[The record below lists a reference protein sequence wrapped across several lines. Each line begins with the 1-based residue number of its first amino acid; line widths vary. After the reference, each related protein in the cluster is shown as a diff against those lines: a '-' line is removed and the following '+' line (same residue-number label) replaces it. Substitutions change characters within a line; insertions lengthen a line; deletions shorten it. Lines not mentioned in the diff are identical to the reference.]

1 MTPDSTALDAAIRQ
15 ARHLLFAFD
24 GPVRSVDKA
33 KSIGSGVVTALTSAY
48 LHDALAACHES
59 GRSVAVISADL
70 PTEVHDYLNAHDLST
85 QVAVVAV
92 SIGEAVSTLEAAPV
106 DCPLI
111 TSSPADI
118 EAAQASG
125 TPTIGYA
132 RTRASASRA
141 SSSSSRAG
149 DGRPGADSC
158 RRRRPCR
165 RLLGEGGGR
174 RGARSWRPRRGRTSP
189 TVAVGNAPRSPGRPE
204 AEVPAKL
211 PSPTGPDHP
220 AE

>member
-24 GPVRSVDKA
+24 GPVRSADKA
-33 KSIGSGVVTALTSAY
+33 KSIGSAVVTALTSAY

-59 GRSVAVISADL
+59 GRAVAVISADS

-85 QVAVVAV
+85 QVAAVAV
-92 SIGEAVSTLEAAPV
+92 SIGEAASTLEAAPV

-111 TSSPADI
+111 
-118 EAAQASG
+118 
-125 TPTIGYA
+125 IGYA
-132 RTRASASRA
+132 RTRASASRT

-158 RRRRPCR
+158 CAAVLAVGCWAGVADGAALDHGDRD
-165 RLLGEGGGR
+165 EGGPR
-174 RGARSWRPRRGRTSP
+174 QQWR
-189 TVAVGNAPRSPGRPE
+189 VGTLPRSPGRPE

>member
-33 KSIGSGVVTALTSAY
+33 KSIGSGVVTALNSAY
-48 LHDALAACHES
+48 LNDAIAACHDS
-59 GRSVAVISADL
+59 GRSVAVISANS
-70 PTEVHDYLNAHDLST
+70 PIEVHDYLNAHDLST

-106 DCPLI
+106 DCLLI

-118 EAAQASG
+118 EAAQAAG

-132 RTRASASRA
+132 QTPDDAAHLVDAGATAFVYNMAVLALSLRA
-141 SSSSSRAG
+141 
-149 DGRPGADSC
+149 
-158 RRRRPCR
+158 
-165 RLLGEGGGR
+165 
-174 RGARSWRPRRGRTSP
+174 
-189 TVAVGNAPRSPGRPE
+189 
-204 AEVPAKL
+204 
-211 PSPTGPDHP
+211 HP
-220 AE
+220 VIS